1 MSEQLNQSSA
11 PSVPANQPAAT
22 QDAAQPAQGQGAD
35 INALLAQL
43 KAQIEPK
50 QAQQPLKQVQAEP
63 QANELPKSLGGYSV
77 KDADPTTFMALQAA
91 HALAKGIDF
100 DRVVGNALSRG
111 DPSLIDTK
119 YLSEAYPEQAKELK
133 RIATTLVEYVTQRSE
148 QLQQQVY
155 SMVGGEENWD
165 AAVNAFNQSAP
176 LSVRR
181 SVARDLDS
189 KDPTRIMEAAQTVQA
204 FAQMG
209 GFMSQRTPSP
219 INPNVPAGGSQQG
232 LSYKEFKEALAKLDA
247 NGGRRDSEWVDNIT
261 LLMKARAIG
270 KAANR

>member
-1 MSEQLNQSSA
+1 MSDQLLNSSA
-11 PSVPANQPAAT
+11 PSVPAPQPAAT
-22 QDAAQPAQGQGAD
+22 QDAAQAAQGQGAD

-43 KAQIEPK
+43 KAQIEPQ
-50 QAQQPLKQVQAEP
+50 QAQQPLNQVQTQP
-63 QANELPKSLGGYSV
+63 QPQEAPTSLGGYSV
-77 KDADPTTFMALQAA
+77 KDADPTTQMALMAA
-91 HALAKGIDF
+91 MAMAPGIDF

-111 DPSLIDTK
+111 DPKLIDRK
-119 YLSEAYPEQAKELK
+119 YLKEAFPKEYQKLEG
-133 RIATTLVEYVTQRSE
+133 IATQLVSYVNQRAD

-155 SMVGGEENWD
+155 SMVGGQENWD
-165 AAVNAFNQSAP
+165 SAVNAFNQSAP
-176 LSVRR
+176 LPVRR
-181 SVARDLDS
+181 MVAKALDS
-189 KDPTRIMEAAQTVQA
+189 KDPSQIMEAAQTVQS

-219 INPNVPAGGSQQG
+219 VNPYAPAGGSQQG

-247 NGGRRDSEWVDNIT
+247 NGGRRDADWVDNIT

>member
-1 MSEQLNQSSA
+1 MSEQLHQSSA
-11 PSVPANQPAAT
+11 PSVPAQPAAT
-22 QDAAQPAQGQGAD
+22 QDAVQAAQGQGAD

-100 DRVVGNALSRG
+100 DRVVGNALSHG

-119 YLSEAYPEQAKELK
+119 YLSEAYPEQSKELK

>member
-1 MSEQLNQSSA
+1 MSDQLNQSSA
-11 PSVPANQPAAT
+11 PPVPANQPAAT
-22 QDAAQPAQGQGAD
+22 QDAAQAAQGQGAD

>member
-11 PSVPANQPAAT
+11 PSVPANQPAT
-22 QDAAQPAQGQGAD
+22 SQDAAQAAQGQGAD

-50 QAQQPLKQVQAEP
+50 QAQQPLKQVQTEP

-77 KDADPTTFMALQAA
+77 KDADPTTFLALQAA